1 MATITI
7 NISTT
12 REQTS
17 MLIENNTD
25 YASEGIVAGDLTSA
39 TLKLYND
46 TDLVTPYVTYVFSAA
61 ELSSFAND
69 MLVSLNINNIFGA
82 TAQLDTYYVA
92 QIEFNSPHISNTEG
106 FGLFKIAMTKVFE
119 EFDNINLEEPVSS
132 VSQTNHY
139 LSMLLSEME
148 ALTDGNVLSRRD
160 DFINRLNTIQ
170 RILNY

>member
-1 MATITI
+1 MASIEI

-25 YASEGIVAGDLTSA
+25 YVAEGITASSLTSA
-39 TLKLYND
+39 TLKLYLS
-46 TDLVTPYVTYVFSAA
+46 DLVTPYVTYTLSTD
-61 ELSSFAND
+61 ELDSFKND
-69 MLVSLNINNIFGA
+69 MLVSLNISSVFGSIS
-82 TAQLDTYYVA
+82 QVDSYYVC

-106 FGLFKIAMTKVFE
+106 LGLFKIAMNKVFE
-119 EFDNINLEEPVSS
+119 QQDLIILNASNVEVSG
-132 VSQTNHY
+132 TTHY

-148 ALTDGNVLSRRD
+148 AMSGGDVLSRKD
-160 DFINRLNTIQ
+160 DFDARLNTIQ